1 MATTADFRNGLV
13 IRWNGELFSIDYFQH
28 VKPGKGGA
36 FVRTKLRRISDGSVQ
51 ENTFRAGHS
60 VETVRVETRS
70 MEYLYPDQD
79 LHYFMDTQTYDQIP
93 LTDAQLGDK
102 KSYLKE
108 NMSVSVQFDEDGNAL
123 TVELPA
129 SVELAIT
136 ETGPNDKGDTA
147 SGGGKPA
154 TLETG
159 LVIRVP
165 FFVKNGTTVKVDTR
179 SGEYLGR
186 A

>member
-60 VETVRVETRS
+60 VETVRVETRT
-70 MEYLYPDQD
+70 MQYLYPDQD
-79 LHYFMDTQTYDQIP
+79 LHYFMDTQTFDQMP
-93 LTDAQLGDK
+93 LTDDQLGDK

-108 NMSVSVQFDEDGNAL
+108 NMDVSVQFDEDGNAL
-123 TVELPA
+123 TIELPA
-129 SVELAIT
+129 SVELAVT

-165 FFVKNGTTVKVDTR
+165 FFVNNGTVVKVDTR

>member
-13 IRWNGELFSIDYFQH
+13 IRWSGELYQIVYFQH

-60 VETVRVETRS
+60 VETVRVETRT
-70 MEYLYPDQD
+70 MQYLYPDQD
-79 LHYFMDTQTYDQIP
+79 LHYFMDAQTYDQIP
-93 LTDAQLGDK
+93 LTDGQLGDR

-108 NMSVSVQFDEDGNAL
+108 NMDVQVQFDEDGNAL
-123 TVELPA
+123 TIELPA
-129 SVELAIT
+129 SVQLEVK
-136 ETGPNDKGDTA
+136 ETGPSDKGDTA

-159 LVIRVP
+159 LIVRVP
-165 FFVKNGTTVKVDTR
+165 FFVTTGTVVKVDTR

>member
-13 IRWNGELFSIDYFQH
+13 IRWSGELYQIDYFQH

-36 FVRTKLRRISDGSVQ
+36 FVRTKLRKISDGSVQ

-60 VETVRVETRS
+60 VETVRVETRT
-70 MEYLYPDQD
+70 MQYLYPDQD
-79 LHYFMDTQTYDQIP
+79 LFYFMDTRTYDQIP
-93 LTDAQLGDK
+93 LTEAQLGDR
-102 KSYLKE
+102 KSYLTE
-108 NMSVSVQFDEDGNAL
+108 NLDVQVQFDEDENPL

-129 SVELAIT
+129 SVEIKIT
-136 ETGPNDKGDTA
+136 ETGPSDKGDTA

-159 LVIRVP
+159 LVVRVP
-165 FFVKNGTTVKVDTR
+165 FFVKTGDVIKVDTR